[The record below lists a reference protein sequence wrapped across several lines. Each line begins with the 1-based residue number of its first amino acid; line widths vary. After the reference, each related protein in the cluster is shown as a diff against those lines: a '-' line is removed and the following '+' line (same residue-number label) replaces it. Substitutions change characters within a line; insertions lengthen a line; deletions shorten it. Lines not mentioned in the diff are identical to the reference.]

1 MMVNLKFLK
10 GCDAQIGT
18 KTKSKWN
25 LITSNDNGEGDDLFN
40 EIEIQTQNV

>member
-1 MMVNLKFLK
+1 MVLSSRLLKSR
-10 GCDAQIGT
+10 DAQIGT

-40 EIEIQTQNV
+40 EIEIQIQNV